1 MFGRVVLQGSAML
14 ATRTALAMRLL
25 GTVVMTVR
33 IAMTR
38 ASTPDADARRLVPAD
53 HVDVGPE
60 VVQFRDLLLDL
71 AQGVS
76 PVYRPRLPP
85 VRMHLGAL
93 ADAAAL
99 LGDMIAPA
107 TLTVDLVT
115 LVVAAVGA

>member
-1 MFGRVVLQGSAML
+1 ML